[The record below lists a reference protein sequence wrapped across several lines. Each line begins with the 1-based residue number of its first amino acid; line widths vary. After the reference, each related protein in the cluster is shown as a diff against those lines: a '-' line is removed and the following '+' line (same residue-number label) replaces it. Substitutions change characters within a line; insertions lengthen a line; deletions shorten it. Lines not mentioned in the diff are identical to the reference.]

1 MAIEILEVNHVN
13 VTVTKAVEAEAKR
26 FYGAVLGL
34 EEIPKPGESKE
45 RGGAWYRL
53 GTLQIHLS
61 IEDAASRNLESKRHV
76 CYAVADV
83 DEAEQEFRR
92 AGVEIIPDNQP
103 MEGCKRFFVRDPGGN
118 RIEITEQKS

>member
-1 MAIEILEVNHVN
+1 MSLGILEINHVN
-13 VTVTKAVEAEAKR
+13 VTVPKSVETEAKH

-34 EEIPKPGESKE
+34 EEIPKPEESRK

-53 GTLQIHLS
+53 GALQIHLS
-61 IEDAASRNLESKRHV
+61 VEDVASNHESKRHV
-76 CYAVADV
+76 CYSLADAS
-83 DEAEQEFRR
+83 EAEQEFRR

-118 RIEITEQKS
+118 RIEITQRA

>member
-1 MAIEILEVNHVN
+1 MSLEILEVNHVN
-13 VTVTKAVEAEAKR
+13 VTVPKPVEEQAKH

-34 EEIPKPGESKE
+34 EEIPKPGESRK

-53 GTLQIHLS
+53 GALQIHLS
-61 IEDAASRNLESKRHV
+61 VEDAASNHESKRHV
-76 CYAVADV
+76 CYSVADV

-103 MEGCKRFFVRDPGGN
+103 VEGCKRFFVRDPGGN
-118 RIEITEQKS
+118 RIEITQSI